1 MVFKADSLGK
11 AISAD
16 RLSTASDL
24 MASFQRK
31 KNTMQQRC
39 RESSN
44 DTPLYFS
51 RVRTRIHSNR
61 KLGLFNAYNKAY
73 DLP

>member
-31 KNTMQQRC
+31 KNSSN
-39 RESSN
+39 ESSN

>member
-31 KNTMQQRC
+31 T
-39 RESSN
+39 
-44 DTPLYFS
+44 
-51 RVRTRIHSNR
+51 
-61 KLGLFNAYNKAY
+61 NKATEMSR
-73 DLP
+73 DF